1 MKKFLIVFK
10 KSLAVVALLIAAV
23 IGVQTKLAAQDD
35 KTILGAGS
43 SFINPLFSKIFA
55 DYHQKTG
62 IQVNYQSI
70 GSGGG
75 ILQLTN
81 KTVDFGATDGPVN
94 DEQAAKFGVPVLHI
108 PQASGAV
115 VVTYN
120 LPGENNLLSL
130 SPDIIAD
137 IFLGN
142 IKTWNDPRIV
152 AINKGVNIP
161 GLPILVA
168 HRSDGSGTTNIF
180 TNYLSKVSPAWKSK
194 VGTGGAVN
202 WPTGLGGKGNEG
214 VAGLVKQTP
223 GAVGYVELIYAMQ
236 NKMDY
241 AKIKNQKGKFIV
253 PSIESVTA
261 AGNVKLPDDSKIFIT
276 DTDAPD
282 GYPIAGFTWIII
294 YKEQN
299 YSSRSMERA
308 KQLLKLLWWNIHEG
322 QKFAAPLNY
331 APLSKEALKVSE
343 KILKS
348 ATFNGK
354 PIL

>member
-1 MKKFLIVFK
+1 MDFLRNIKKGF
-10 KSLAVVALLIAAV
+10 SGLALAAIAIAGFRTRV
-23 IGVQTKLAAQDD
+23 SAQDD

-43 SFINPLFSKIFA
+43 TFIYPLFSKIFS
-55 DYHQKTG
+55 DYNQKTG

-81 KTVDFGATDGPVN
+81 KTVDFGASDGPLN
-94 DEQAAKFGVPVLHI
+94 DDQTAKLGVPVLHI

-120 LPGENNLLSL
+120 LPGDNNNISL
-130 SPDIIAD
+130 TPDIIAD
-137 IFLGN
+137 IFLGK
-142 IKTWNDPRIV
+142 IKTWNDPRIM

-161 GLPILVA
+161 AFPILVA

-180 TNYLSKVSPAWKSK
+180 TNYLSKVSAEWKTK

-202 WPTGLGGKGNEG
+202 WPVGLGGKGNEG

-223 GAVGYVELIYAMQ
+223 GAIGYVELIYALQ

-241 AKIKNQKGKFIV
+241 AKVQNKKGKFII
-253 PSIESVTA
+253 PSLASVTA
-261 AGNVKLPDDSKIFIT
+261 AGNVKLPDDAKIFIT

-282 GYPIAGFTWIII
+282 GYPISGFTWVLI

-299 YSSRSMERA
+299 YSGRSKARA
-308 KQLLKLLWWNIHEG
+308 TTLLKLLWWNIHEG
-322 QKFAAPLNY
+322 QQFAAPLNY
-331 APLSKEALKVSE
+331 APLSKEALKVAE

-348 ATFNGK
+348 ATYDGK
-354 PIL
+354 SIL